1 MADIT
6 TNPASLA
13 DAIATAADELPRE
26 QTDDEAWLAHAHAP
40 GDPPPPRL
48 SHADVGT
55 D

>member
-1 MADIT
+1 MTDTT

-13 DAIATAADELPRE
+13 EAIATAADELPRD
-26 QTDDEAWLAHAHAP
+26 QTVDETWLAEAHAP